1 MISIIIAIGVF
12 RYYQKLAVRNGKV
25 HWKYGF
31 LGMGICLGVQLLF
44 WLICRSIGMLLNSQE
59 PDLFSATVVTTFGWV
74 ASIFTVWFVHRH
86 LERSWRKDV
95 ILTNASEIEEIGAE
109 HTKDLH

>member
-44 WLICRSIGMLLNSQE
+44 WLIYKFIGMLLNSQE
-59 PDLFSATVVTTFGWV
+59 LDLFSATVVTVFGWV

-86 LERSWRKDV
+86 LEKSWRKDV

>member
-31 LGMGICLGVQLLF
+31 LGMGICLGVQLLV
-44 WLICRSIGMLLNSQE
+44 WLAYGFIGLLLNPNTFSQE
-59 PDLFSATVVTTFGWV
+59 IDLFSASIATVLGWV
-74 ASIFTVWFVHRH
+74 TSIFVVWFVHRQ
-86 LERSWRKDV
+86 LEKSWRKEAIAV
-95 ILTNASEIEEIGAE
+95 NKSEIDGIG
-109 HTKDLH
+109 KNN

>member
-44 WLICRSIGMLLNSQE
+44 WLIYKFIGMLLNSQE
-59 PDLFSATVVTTFGWV
+59 PDLFSATVVTTLGWV

-86 LERSWRKDV
+86 LEKSWRKDV

>member
-44 WLICRSIGMLLNSQE
+44 WWIYKSIEMLLNSQE
-59 PDLFSATVVTTFGWV
+59 LDLFSVTLVTTLGWV
-74 ASIFTVWFVHRH
+74 ASIFTVWFVHRN
-86 LERSWRKDV
+86 LEKSWRKDAV
-95 ILTNASEIEEIGAE
+95 STHESEIDGIG
-109 HTKDLH
+109 KKI

>member
-44 WLICRSIGMLLNSQE
+44 WLIYKSIEMLLNSQE
-59 PDLFSATVVTTFGWV
+59 PDLFSATLVTTLGWV

-86 LERSWRKDV
+86 LEKSWRKDV

>member
-95 ILTNASEIEEIGAE
+95 ILTNASEIE
-109 HTKDLH
+109 